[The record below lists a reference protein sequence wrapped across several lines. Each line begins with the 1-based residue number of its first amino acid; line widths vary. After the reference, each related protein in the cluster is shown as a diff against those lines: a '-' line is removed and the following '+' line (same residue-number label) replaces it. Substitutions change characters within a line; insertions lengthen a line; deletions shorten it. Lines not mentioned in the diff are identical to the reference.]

1 VKRWLLPALVV
12 LLVPLLVRG
21 QAPDEKRLDE
31 IVSKALKTF
40 EAPGLAIVIVKGDQ
54 VVYRKGAGV
63 RELGSPE
70 AITEDTVF
78 QIASCTKAFLAM
90 LLAILI
96 GDGLI
101 DWDDPVHKHV
111 PYFRLSDPL
120 ADQHITIRDLLCH
133 RTGLSRH
140 DLLWF
145 KSPLEPDEVI
155 RRVGHVKL
163 TTSFRSNWEYANIP
177 FLTAGTAA
185 SLADKQPL
193 AESFK
198 KRIFEPLGMKTASA
212 RAADFL
218 NVKNRAIGYKR
229 DDNDK
234 LQRIDPLIYDLRG
247 AGDISASVRDLGQWL
262 RFQLGDGT
270 LEGKRL
276 APAKHFHETH
286 AAQMVV
292 KMTPAQRDAYPDVN
306 QLSYGLGWFV
316 YDHQGHPILSHGG
329 SLPGYRA
336 QTMLVPS
343 AKLGVVVLG
352 NRNPSFMTEAV
363 AKSIVDRF
371 LELPEK
377 DWNAYYVKLEKKQ
390 RAEKDKKEASIKAKR
405 IADTKPSREV
415 KAYAGAYQNP
425 AYGKAVLG
433 AEKDGLSI
441 AWSSFNLPLE
451 HWHHDTFRTVAPGE
465 DVLEGEF
472 LVFTFEADGSIRGF
486 RWLGQEFL
494 RRAEPGKATK

>member
-1 VKRWLLPALVV
+1 VKRWLLTALVA

-21 QAPDEKRLDE
+21 QAPDEKKLDE

-120 ADQHITIRDLLCH
+120 ADQNITIRDLLCH

-177 FLTAGTAA
+177 FLTAGAAA

-193 AESFK
+193 ADRKE
-198 KRIFEPLGMKTASA
+198 TAC
-212 RAADFL
+212 
-218 NVKNRAIGYKR
+218 G
-229 DDNDK
+229 
-234 LQRIDPLIYDLRG
+234 
-247 AGDISASVRDLGQWL
+247 
-262 RFQLGDGT
+262 
-270 LEGKRL
+270 EG
-276 APAKHFHETH
+276 
-286 AAQMVV
+286 
-292 KMTPAQRDAYPDVN
+292 
-306 QLSYGLGWFV
+306 
-316 YDHQGHPILSHGG
+316 
-329 SLPGYRA
+329 
-336 QTMLVPS
+336 
-343 AKLGVVVLG
+343 
-352 NRNPSFMTEAV
+352 
-363 AKSIVDRF
+363 
-371 LELPEK
+371 
-377 DWNAYYVKLEKKQ
+377 
-390 RAEKDKKEASIKAKR
+390 
-405 IADTKPSREV
+405 
-415 KAYAGAYQNP
+415 
-425 AYGKAVLG
+425 
-433 AEKDGLSI
+433 
-441 AWSSFNLPLE
+441 
-451 HWHHDTFRTVAPGE
+451 
-465 DVLEGEF
+465 
-472 LVFTFEADGSIRGF
+472 
-486 RWLGQEFL
+486 
-494 RRAEPGKATK
+494 

>member
-1 VKRWLLPALVV
+1 VKRWLLTALVA

-21 QAPDEKRLDE
+21 QAPDEKKLDE
-31 IVSKALKTF
+31 IVPRALKTF

-120 ADQHITIRDLLCH
+120 ADQNITIRDLLCH

-193 AESFK
+193 ADRKE
-198 KRIFEPLGMKTASA
+198 TAS
-212 RAADFL
+212 
-218 NVKNRAIGYKR
+218 
-229 DDNDK
+229 
-234 LQRIDPLIYDLRG
+234 
-247 AGDISASVRDLGQWL
+247 
-262 RFQLGDGT
+262 
-270 LEGKRL
+270 
-276 APAKHFHETH
+276 
-286 AAQMVV
+286 
-292 KMTPAQRDAYPDVN
+292 
-306 QLSYGLGWFV
+306 
-316 YDHQGHPILSHGG
+316 GG
-329 SLPGYRA
+329 G
-336 QTMLVPS
+336 
-343 AKLGVVVLG
+343 
-352 NRNPSFMTEAV
+352 
-363 AKSIVDRF
+363 
-371 LELPEK
+371 
-377 DWNAYYVKLEKKQ
+377 
-390 RAEKDKKEASIKAKR
+390 
-405 IADTKPSREV
+405 
-415 KAYAGAYQNP
+415 
-425 AYGKAVLG
+425 
-433 AEKDGLSI
+433 
-441 AWSSFNLPLE
+441 
-451 HWHHDTFRTVAPGE
+451 
-465 DVLEGEF
+465 
-472 LVFTFEADGSIRGF
+472 
-486 RWLGQEFL
+486 
-494 RRAEPGKATK
+494 

>member
-1 VKRWLLPALVV
+1 MKRWLLTALVA

-21 QAPDEKRLDE
+21 QAPDEKKLDE
-31 IVSKALKTF
+31 IVPRALKTF

-120 ADQHITIRDLLCH
+120 ADQNITIRDLLCH

-193 AESFK
+193 ADSFK
-198 KRIFEPLGMKTASA
+198 KRIFEPLGMKTAPG
-212 RAADFL
+212 R
-218 NVKNRAIGYKR
+218 
-229 DDNDK
+229 
-234 LQRIDPLIYDLRG
+234 LI
-247 AGDISASVRDLGQWL
+247 
-262 RFQLGDGT
+262 
-270 LEGKRL
+270 
-276 APAKHFHETH
+276 
-286 AAQMVV
+286 
-292 KMTPAQRDAYPDVN
+292 
-306 QLSYGLGWFV
+306 
-316 YDHQGHPILSHGG
+316 
-329 SLPGYRA
+329 
-336 QTMLVPS
+336 
-343 AKLGVVVLG
+343 
-352 NRNPSFMTEAV
+352 
-363 AKSIVDRF
+363 
-371 LELPEK
+371 
-377 DWNAYYVKLEKKQ
+377 
-390 RAEKDKKEASIKAKR
+390 
-405 IADTKPSREV
+405 
-415 KAYAGAYQNP
+415 
-425 AYGKAVLG
+425 
-433 AEKDGLSI
+433 
-441 AWSSFNLPLE
+441 SS
-451 HWHHDTFRTVAPGE
+451 T
-465 DVLEGEF
+465 
-472 LVFTFEADGSIRGF
+472 
-486 RWLGQEFL
+486 
-494 RRAEPGKATK
+494 

>member
-1 VKRWLLPALVV
+1 VKRWLLTALVA

-21 QAPDEKRLDE
+21 QAPDEKKLDE
-31 IVSKALKTF
+31 IVPRALKTF

-120 ADQHITIRDLLCH
+120 ADQNITIRDLLCH

-193 AESFK
+193 ADRKE
-198 KRIFEPLGMKTASA
+198 TAC
-212 RAADFL
+212 
-218 NVKNRAIGYKR
+218 G
-229 DDNDK
+229 
-234 LQRIDPLIYDLRG
+234 
-247 AGDISASVRDLGQWL
+247 
-262 RFQLGDGT
+262 
-270 LEGKRL
+270 EG
-276 APAKHFHETH
+276 
-286 AAQMVV
+286 
-292 KMTPAQRDAYPDVN
+292 
-306 QLSYGLGWFV
+306 
-316 YDHQGHPILSHGG
+316 
-329 SLPGYRA
+329 
-336 QTMLVPS
+336 
-343 AKLGVVVLG
+343 
-352 NRNPSFMTEAV
+352 
-363 AKSIVDRF
+363 
-371 LELPEK
+371 
-377 DWNAYYVKLEKKQ
+377 
-390 RAEKDKKEASIKAKR
+390 
-405 IADTKPSREV
+405 
-415 KAYAGAYQNP
+415 
-425 AYGKAVLG
+425 
-433 AEKDGLSI
+433 
-441 AWSSFNLPLE
+441 
-451 HWHHDTFRTVAPGE
+451 
-465 DVLEGEF
+465 
-472 LVFTFEADGSIRGF
+472 
-486 RWLGQEFL
+486 
-494 RRAEPGKATK
+494 

>member
-1 VKRWLLPALVV
+1 VKRWLLTALVA

-21 QAPDEKRLDE
+21 QAPDEKKLDE
-31 IVSKALKTF
+31 IVPGALKTF

-111 PYFRLSDPL
+111 PNFRLSDPL
-120 ADQHITIRDLLCH
+120 ADQNITIRDLLCH

-193 AESFK
+193 ADRKE
-198 KRIFEPLGMKTASA
+198 TAC
-212 RAADFL
+212 
-218 NVKNRAIGYKR
+218 G
-229 DDNDK
+229 
-234 LQRIDPLIYDLRG
+234 
-247 AGDISASVRDLGQWL
+247 
-262 RFQLGDGT
+262 
-270 LEGKRL
+270 EG
-276 APAKHFHETH
+276 
-286 AAQMVV
+286 
-292 KMTPAQRDAYPDVN
+292 
-306 QLSYGLGWFV
+306 
-316 YDHQGHPILSHGG
+316 
-329 SLPGYRA
+329 
-336 QTMLVPS
+336 
-343 AKLGVVVLG
+343 
-352 NRNPSFMTEAV
+352 
-363 AKSIVDRF
+363 
-371 LELPEK
+371 
-377 DWNAYYVKLEKKQ
+377 
-390 RAEKDKKEASIKAKR
+390 
-405 IADTKPSREV
+405 
-415 KAYAGAYQNP
+415 
-425 AYGKAVLG
+425 
-433 AEKDGLSI
+433 
-441 AWSSFNLPLE
+441 
-451 HWHHDTFRTVAPGE
+451 
-465 DVLEGEF
+465 
-472 LVFTFEADGSIRGF
+472 
-486 RWLGQEFL
+486 
-494 RRAEPGKATK
+494 

>member
-1 VKRWLLPALVV
+1 VKRWLLIALVA

-21 QAPDEKRLDE
+21 QAPDEKKLDE
-31 IVSKALKTF
+31 IVPRALKTF

-120 ADQHITIRDLLCH
+120 ADQNITIRDLLCH

-193 AESFK
+193 ADSFK
-198 KRIFEPLGMKTASA
+198 
-212 RAADFL
+212 
-218 NVKNRAIGYKR
+218 
-229 DDNDK
+229 
-234 LQRIDPLIYDLRG
+234 
-247 AGDISASVRDLGQWL
+247 
-262 RFQLGDGT
+262 
-270 LEGKRL
+270 
-276 APAKHFHETH
+276 
-286 AAQMVV
+286 
-292 KMTPAQRDAYPDVN
+292 
-306 QLSYGLGWFV
+306 
-316 YDHQGHPILSHGG
+316 
-329 SLPGYRA
+329 
-336 QTMLVPS
+336 
-343 AKLGVVVLG
+343 
-352 NRNPSFMTEAV
+352 
-363 AKSIVDRF
+363 
-371 LELPEK
+371 
-377 DWNAYYVKLEKKQ
+377 
-390 RAEKDKKEASIKAKR
+390 
-405 IADTKPSREV
+405 
-415 KAYAGAYQNP
+415 
-425 AYGKAVLG
+425 
-433 AEKDGLSI
+433 
-441 AWSSFNLPLE
+441 
-451 HWHHDTFRTVAPGE
+451 
-465 DVLEGEF
+465 
-472 LVFTFEADGSIRGF
+472 
-486 RWLGQEFL
+486 
-494 RRAEPGKATK
+494 